1 MGYVISE
8 RTYVDLVDRDGHRF
22 DLVGVTVDRPGVGLA
37 RTGFGL
43 PSLVLRWSTEG
54 CAFTCSTLFLHR
66 GDMRFAPRA
75 HDAGQH
81 VAHPLEAS
89 R

>member
-8 RTYVDLVDRDGHRF
+8 RTYFDLVDRDGHRF

-54 CAFTCSTLFLHR
+54 CAFTCSTVYLRR
-66 GDMRFAPRA
+66 GDMRFAQRPQQSRA
-75 HDAGQH
+75 DVTKSLRA
-81 VAHPLEAS
+81 A
-89 R
+89 